1 MEFRKDLDG
10 SVLTRSQVL
19 KNENNPKPPTVETIE
34 ALGYALILEGQQPIP
49 TSVYDT
55 VERFGIK
62 QESDGKW
69 YTRYRLGPTFT
80 DTKDDD
86 GNVTSTAA
94 QNEAA
99 YKKKIDDNAA
109 AIKRSERD
117 KKLHDCDWTQAADTA
132 LASDKKAEWVTYRK
146 ALRDLPTSS
155 GANWPHKV
163 TFPTAPS

>member
-19 KNENNPKPPTVETIE
+19 KDENNPKPATVATIE
-34 ALGYALILEGQQPIP
+34 ALGYALIFEGPQPTP
-49 TSVYDT
+49 TSIYDT

-62 QESDGKW
+62 QDSDGKW
-69 YTRYRLGPTFT
+69 YTRYRLGPIFT
-80 DTKDDD
+80 DTKDND
-86 GNVTSTAA
+86 GKVLKTAA
-94 QNEAA
+94 ENEAE
-99 YKKKIDDNAA
+99 YKKTIDDNIAA
-109 AIKRSERD
+109 LKRSERD
-117 KKLHDCDWTQAADTA
+117 VKLHDCDWTQAADTA

-155 GANWPHKV
+155 GDNWPHKV